1 MIKILCVGKI
11 KEQFYRD
18 AIAEY
23 MKRLTKYHKVIIE
36 EVSDSNKENE
46 KELLLKKIDKK
57 SYIIT

>member
-46 KELLLKKIDKK
+46 KELLLKKIDNH
-57 SYIIT
+57 